1 MDDSFEL
8 SPTEEVV
15 KVAANFTVRNVILVQ
30 NIKIVLNDTRKH
42 GTPLNKTNMNMLP
55 FQVNICATNV
65 DRSLKA
71 LVDYGLTII

>member
-8 SPTEEVV
+8 SPEEEVV
-15 KVAANFTVRNVILVQ
+15 KIAANTVLNVILVQ
-30 NIKIVLNDTRKH
+30 NMKIVLNDTRKH